1 MAAEARA
8 LRPLRQT
15 TGGLHLRDDGTLVS
29 ISGIGA
35 DAATSAAQSL
45 ASGGATALMSFGL
58 AGGLDPALRPGSIV
72 LPDQVMRRDGPA
84 FATAQAWVGRLYCAL
99 SATLPAGGSPAVRGR
114 LLTTTRA
121 VDDVAEKSALF
132 HTTGAVAVDMES
144 AAVAAVAAQRGLP
157 FVAVRVI
164 VDTARDRLP
173 KSVVAASTAGQVN
186 VPKLILGLMRAP
198 TDVLPLLRLSRRFA
212 AANASMRAVAAI
224 IADAG
229 P

>member
-1 MAAEARA
+1 MRRILPPLLRSMGVIAAMAAEARA

-84 FATAQAWVGRLYCAL
+84 FATAQALTGGQINLVTIVIGAQLRGDVLGDAGLGYAL
-99 SATLPAGGSPAVRGR
+99 
-114 LLTTTRA
+114 
-121 VDDVAEKSALF
+121 AL
-132 HTTGAVAVDMES
+132 GMVVVMAVAITGYTLL
-144 AAVAAVAAQRGLP
+144 QR
-157 FVAVRVI
+157 RSE
-164 VDTARDRLP
+164 RW
-173 KSVVAASTAGQVN
+173 
-186 VPKLILGLMRAP
+186 
-198 TDVLPLLRLSRRFA
+198 LR
-212 AANASMRAVAAI
+212 
-224 IADAG
+224 
-229 P
+229 